1 MTNDVDQLLKTI
13 NFPELPQLQF
23 KGSFITV
30 GNFDGVHLGHQ
41 AILTWMK
48 QKASREKQP
57 IIVVTF
63 FPNPSDYFR
72 PKKEFVYLS
81 TPAEKEAHLLES
93 GVDIVIT
100 FRFDYEFSELTAVE
114 FLRGLKQKLGL
125 GVLVVGRDF
134 VLGKDRQGTIPVIK
148 SIGQTL
154 DFSVETMKPVQM
166 EGDEI
171 SSTKIRHRLDKGDVS
186 GAATLLGRHYEIT
199 GEVTH
204 GSDRGARIGLP
215 TANISHWQKKKLP
228 AVGVYATRVFVRGN
242 DYQGITNIGVRPT
255 FEDQSPVNIE
265 THILDFDGNIYGEKL
280 QLKFIQKIRDEQK
293 FSSLEAFLAQIERD
307 KATGRRILSDDKI

>member
-1 MTNDVDQLLKTI
+1 MTNNVDQSLTI
-13 NFPELPQLQF
+13 IKFSELPQLPF
-23 KGSFITV
+23 SGSYITV

-48 QKASREKQP
+48 QKASRQNNP
-57 IIVVTF
+57 IIVMTF
-63 FPNPSDYFR
+63 FPNPSDYFS
-72 PKKEFVYLS
+72 PQNNFFYLS

-93 GVDIVIT
+93 GVDTVIT
-100 FRFDYEFSELTAVE
+100 FRFNYEFSELTASE
-114 FLRGLKQKLGL
+114 FLTGLKQKLGL
-125 GVLVVGRDF
+125 MVLVVGRDF

-148 SIGQTL
+148 SIGQVY
-154 DFSVETMKPVQM
+154 DFSVETIKPVRM

-171 SSTKIRHRLDKGDVS
+171 SSTKIRHRLDEGDVS
-186 GAATLLGRHYEIT
+186 GAASMLGRYYAIT
-199 GEVTH
+199 GEVAH
-204 GSDRGARIGLP
+204 GSDRGSKIGLP

-228 AVGVYATRVFVRGN
+228 AIGVYATRVFLRGN

-280 QLKFIQKIRDEQK
+280 KLEFIQKIRDEQK
-293 FSSLEAFLAQIERD
+293 FSGLEAFLAQIERD
-307 KATGRRILSDDKI
+307 KVTGRRILSDDKI